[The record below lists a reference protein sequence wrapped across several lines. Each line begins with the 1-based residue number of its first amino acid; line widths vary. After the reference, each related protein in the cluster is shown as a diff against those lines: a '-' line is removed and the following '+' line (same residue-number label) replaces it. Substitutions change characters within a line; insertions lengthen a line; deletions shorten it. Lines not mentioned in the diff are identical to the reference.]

1 MIQFLARH
9 QELDDYMSI
18 VLNLALRFGDFGFYQ
33 YHIHFASEAA
43 ARLQQFNE
51 VTYWGTLDTETYCR
65 IFAARA
71 AHPCSLCGAPSHPA
85 SACSIPAKINIQHNP
100 TRSYALPHTPSPAPP
115 ATIIP
120 RPVAPNLPLFS
131 PNTNGVDKRGRPI
144 LRQGGRTICNNFN
157 EEGCKMSQ
165 CRYLHVCSFCG
176 GRHARSA
183 CPHNPTSF
191 KSAINDPSSVDRLL
205 SKEIEQGF
213 MIGPFSQPPFPTF
226 RISPLGIATRKY
238 SGKQRIII
246 DLSAPHG
253 TSVPSVNSLIPSEDY
268 SLHYATIN
276 HAIALIKL
284 AGKNSWLSK
293 TDITSAFKVLL
304 IHPDFWRFFGVKWR
318 GAYYFAVRL
327 TFSCKSSPKLF
338 DTLSEALCWILCNNH
353 GIQFLVH
360 LLDFLLISPPSSPP
374 ASGIAT
380 LTAVFADL
388 GVPLST
394 EKTEGPSTSL
404 EFLGITLDTNSF
416 QASLP
421 IEKLKRICL
430 LISNFLMA
438 PSCTKQQLLSLL
450 GHLNFALRII
460 PQGRAFISH
469 LLSIASSVPSLL
481 SSVSLNP
488 SCLAELRLWLHLLSN
503 WNGISFFYDDQL
515 TNSLDIQ
522 LFTDAA
528 PSAGFGGFFNGR
540 WFASS
545 WPPEITNNCE
555 VASSALF
562 EIYPIVAAAVLW
574 GHEWS
579 TKSILIH
586 SDNLS
591 VVDIINKG
599 RSNSNSIMPF
609 MRRLTWHSVTH
620 QYILRAAHIPG
631 HHNAIADSLSRFL
644 FQKFRNLFRNLAPNA
659 DPMPTPVP
667 PYSALTFNIKTWME
681 LNFLQL
687 NSSKTEV
694 ILVGTPHQLR
704 SSTIT
709 SITFSGQNIPL
720 SLSVTNLGVKM
731 DPQLSFDTHIKHLCK
746 TSFYHLRNITKL
758 RPTLTLAD
766 AEKLVHAFISSRLDY
781 CNALLIGISGKSI
794 QRLQYIQNSAARIL
808 MRVRKYDHITPIL
821 KSLHWLPVPLRIEY
835 KFHSK
840 SW

>member
-1 MIQFLARH
+1 MPAPPALFSTQNQQAAPAGVFGTGMPASHTDLLYGQPFQPSEVTFRTTQFYKIHPAYSQSSYASPRIPRLPSIARPDQH
-9 QELDDYMSI
+9 KKTNIRRST
-18 VLNLALRFGDFGFYQ
+18 
-33 YHIHFASEAA
+33 
-43 ARLQQFNE
+43 RLQQFNE
-51 VTYWGTLDTETYCR
+51 VTYWGTLHTETYCC
-65 IFAARA
+65 IFVTRA
-71 AHPCSLCGAPSHPA
+71 AQPCSLCGAPSHPA

-100 TRSYALPHTPSPAPP
+100 TRNYALPHTPSPAPP

-120 RPVAPNLPLFS
+120 RPVAPNRPLFS
-131 PNTNGVDKRGRPI
+131 PNINGVDKRGRPI

-176 GRHARSA
+176 GGHARSA

-191 KSAINDPSSVDRLL
+191 KSGKHPSTPINIMALKTALRHHPDPAFVEFLVTGFKEGFYPGISAEPSVSFECNNLQSAINDPSSVDRLL

-253 TSVPSVNSLIPSEDY
+253 TSAPSVNSLIPSEDY

-284 AGKNSWLSK
+284 AGKNSWLPK
-293 TDITSAFKVLL
+293 TDITSAFKVLP

-327 TFSCKSSPKLF
+327 TFGCKSSPKLF
-338 DTLSEALCWILCNNH
+338 DTSSDALCWILCNNH

-360 LLDFLLISPPSSPP
+360 LLEDFLLISPPSSPP

-388 GVPLST
+388 GVPLSA

-416 QASLP
+416 QAPLP

-438 PSCTKQQLLSLL
+438 PSCTKRQLLSLL

-562 EIYPIVAAAVLW
+562 KIYPIVAAAVLW

-631 HHNAIADSLSRFL
+631 HHNAIADTLSRFL
-644 FQKFRNLFRNLAPNA
+644 FQKFRNLAPNA
-659 DPMPTPVP
+659 DPMPTAVP
-667 PYSALTFNIKTWME
+667 PYSALTFN
-681 LNFLQL
+681 
-687 NSSKTEV
+687 V
-694 ILVGTPHQLR
+694 
-704 SSTIT
+704 
-709 SITFSGQNIPL
+709 
-720 SLSVTNLGVKM
+720 
-731 DPQLSFDTHIKHLCK
+731 
-746 TSFYHLRNITKL
+746 
-758 RPTLTLAD
+758 
-766 AEKLVHAFISSRLDY
+766 
-781 CNALLIGISGKSI
+781 
-794 QRLQYIQNSAARIL
+794 
-808 MRVRKYDHITPIL
+808 
-821 KSLHWLPVPLRIEY
+821 
-835 KFHSK
+835 
-840 SW
+840 